1 MANYSIISDN
11 LKLSYRK
18 KEALKGLNFSLN
30 ENQIIGLIGAN
41 GSGKT
46 TFFNVCAGNL
56 SPKSGS
62 VTILGGNA
70 TKDISIKE
78 EVIYSMHNLPVG
90 DNFKLKNVVEFYN
103 ITYPHFDKE
112 FALKL
117 LNIFS
122 LPINKKVSSLSQ
134 GMKSLFHLSC
144 AIAARAKVTL
154 LDEPFIGIDIER
166 RKLSYEVLLRDFMEH
181 PRTIVISSHNLSE
194 IENLLSEIVLI
205 NEGETIFYKDID
217 SVRELLFRADG
228 DNIDDYSKNE
238 NVLITKKGELGN
250 YLICHG
256 SVNSE
261 FAKKLADTGFKI
273 SPVSP
278 EDTCVYYTTYD
289 KERDL
294 ECLWN

>member
-1 MANYSIISDN
+1 MATYSIISDN
-11 LKLSYRK
+11 LKFSYGK
-18 KEALKGLNFSLN
+18 KEALKGLSFSLN

-46 TFFNVCAGNL
+46 TFFNICAGNL
-56 SPKSGS
+56 SPSSGA

-70 TKDISIKE
+70 SKNISINE

-90 DNFKLKNVVEFYN
+90 DNFKLAQILNFYN
-103 ITYPHFDKE
+103 ISYPHFDKE
-112 FALKL
+112 FAIKL
-117 LNIFS
+117 LNLFS
-122 LPINKKVSSLSQ
+122 LPINKKVSTLSQ

-144 AIAARAKVTL
+144 ALATRAKVTL

-166 RKLSYEVLLRDFMEH
+166 RKIAYEVILRDFIEN

-194 IENLLSEIVLI
+194 IESLLSEIVLI
-205 NEGETIFYKDID
+205 NEGSTIFYKDID

-228 DNIDDYSKNE
+228 DKINNYSKRNE
-238 NVLITKKGELGN
+238 TIFTKKSELGN
-250 YLICHG
+250 YLIANG
-256 SVNSE
+256 SVHSE
-261 FAKKLADTGFKI
+261 FAKELAKNGFKI

-278 EDTCVYYTTYD
+278 EDACVYLTTKD